1 MTKLHILWV
10 PALVLVMLAPDAMA
24 QRRGGGAVSGG
35 VRGAMVGGLVGGS
48 EGAETGAKVG
58 AVTGATR
65 AAVDREAQ
73 RRAEY
78 QTSAEYQNVPR
89 SDFNT
94 APPQVLATTLPAAT
108 APATASGGE
117 ALIQKDGKPVI
128 GITYP
133 SDWKQTTGD
142 RYVSA
147 ISADGQAYSMI
158 ATLEGAADNQ
168 AGIAKVKQG
177 LEKYLQDI
185 KYDNLTKTKRG
196 ALVLTGTGKGKK
208 AGVAVVFAAGVFDT
222 GAGQLAG
229 AAFVVDSRIED
240 HYKETVRQIC
250 QTIRVADQF
259 AEKK

>member
-1 MTKLHILWV
+1 MTKLHILGV

-73 RRAEY
+73 RRADY
-78 QTSAEYQNVPR
+78 QTSAEYQNAPH

-94 APPQVLATTLPAAT
+94 APPQVLVTTPPAAT
-108 APATASGGE
+108 APAAAATAPGGE
-117 ALIQKDGKPVI
+117 ALIRKDGKPVI

-133 SDWKQTTGD
+133 SDWKQITGD

-147 ISADGQAYSMI
+147 VSADGQAYSMI
-158 ATLEGAADNQ
+158 ATLEGAADKQ

-177 LEKYLQDI
+177 LEQYLQDI
-185 KYDNLTKTKRG
+185 KYDDLTETKRG
-196 ALVLTGTGKGKK
+196 ALVVTGTGKGKK
-208 AGVAVVFAAGVFDT
+208 SGVAVVFAAGVLDT

-229 AAFVVDSRIED
+229 AAFVVDARIEELLQRNGPPD
-240 HYKETVRQIC
+240 LPDDSR
-250 QTIRVADQF
+250 R
-259 AEKK
+259 